1 MKTTFNEDFVAK
13 YKSSFTEQVL
23 ATAFESVQSLSG
35 KALVNLTPCKQLNF
49 FVLKD
54 LFTQWQAEMKALESP
69 YFNFKAP
76 EVRKS
81 MTQFMN
87 TLSRHIEVE
96 QEALGPLVENALGDC
111 FLIATDP
118 AEFIKKELADRTSQE
133 YSAKHVKPLLKY
145 IKVLNEEFD
154 DFFEGQ
160 AKGEYEEVF
169 EIATDYFADVDITPA
184 QDSIFSEL
192 SQVEAI
198 ELSDLLLA
206 DELEDVIA
214 FEEEDLEES
223 DELVEASSS
232 QQVYQ
237 ESAPISSEDDTVPD
251 QDDVEESITTEVEE
265 TLEEEEVEDN
275 AMTEADPAEEDQE
288 PETMDVEES
297 EDTSEI
303 LNDQFKDKTEQTV
316 ADHLEETQEVEGMLA
331 SISLNQ
337 RYMFAQELYG
347 GDANAFQTSINTID
361 GIGSFDDAVEHLVT
375 NYAKKFDWDMNSD
388 EVKELLKIIF
398 RKFR

>member
-118 AEFIKKELADRTSQE
+118 AEFIKKELADRKSQE

-275 AMTEADPAEEDQE
+275 AMTEVDPAEEDQE